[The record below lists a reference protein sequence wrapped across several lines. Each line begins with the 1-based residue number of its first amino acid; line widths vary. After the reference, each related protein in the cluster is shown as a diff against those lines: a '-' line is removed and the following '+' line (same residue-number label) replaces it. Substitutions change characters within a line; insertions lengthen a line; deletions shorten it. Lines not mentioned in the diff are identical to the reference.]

1 MSLSLLFVFSVI
13 WLAFPGCAQVSM
25 TWLNLLSVQPPG
37 AHIISFPRL
46 AKEAHGTHSLK
57 RAIKDPGV
65 STGSVTL
72 QIVRGKVIKCSFG
85 FAIRCRRALC
95 VGTGWR
101 SFQGLQF
108 ESQIFGLA
116 TVCAHPPP
124 VHREGAAHRY
134 ADLFAPPSA
143 LLATQPLGPPP
154 FNDAILGLKRAPSPH
169 A

>member
-46 AKEAHGTHSLK
+46 AREAHGTHSLK

-72 QIVRGKVIKCSFG
+72 QIIRGKVIKCSFG
-85 FAIRCRRALC
+85 FPIRCRRALC
-95 VGTGWR
+95 LGTLW
-101 SFQGLQF
+101 L
-108 ESQIFGLA
+108 I
-116 TVCAHPPP
+116 
-124 VHREGAAHRY
+124 VHVLHSHSHTFT
-134 ADLFAPPSA
+134 LS
-143 LLATQPLGPPP
+143 T
-154 FNDAILGLKRAPSPH
+154 
-169 A
+169 